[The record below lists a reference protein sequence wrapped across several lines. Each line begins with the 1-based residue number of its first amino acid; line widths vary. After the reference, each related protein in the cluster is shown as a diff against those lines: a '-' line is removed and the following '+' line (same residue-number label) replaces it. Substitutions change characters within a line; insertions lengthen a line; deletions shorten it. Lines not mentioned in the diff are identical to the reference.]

1 MSKMNISQLEYFV
14 SAVAEGSYARAAHK
28 QYVTTQAI
36 SRAVKEL
43 EHEFGMPLMER
54 EGRGVKPTPLGLL
67 FCDQARFILE
77 ECANLQLITA
87 FQSSSTNL
95 ITDLSIAVPTAECR
109 GDLYAR
115 GLLMS
120 LKRSNSNLR
129 TQAVFGLNSLCCDL
143 LRSGFVD
150 MALTLGEPAPDEEI
164 ISRYIASIEPRFAV
178 SFKHPLADRAGMNI
192 KKLDGM
198 RFALPLDAGCSLAC
212 LEHFLMAAG
221 VSVSFES
228 VGLSVD
234 EHQRF
239 IDAGGIVMVSGE
251 DNSILPGVNR
261 LILPQTNDLKL
272 RLPIYIC
279 TRRECGQLPLNAI
292 HNMLRTRVVE
302 HDGS

>member
-1 MSKMNISQLEYFV
+1 MNISQLEYFV

-43 EHEFGMPLMER
+43 EHEFGMSLMER
-54 EGRGVKPTPLGLL
+54 EGRGVQPTPLGLL

-77 ECANLQLITA
+77 ECANLQFIAA
-87 FQSSSTNL
+87 FQSTSTNL

-109 GDLYAR
+109 GDLYSR

-120 LKRSNSNLR
+120 LIRSNSNLR
-129 TQAVFGLNSLCCDL
+129 TQALFGLSSWCCNL
-143 LRSGFVD
+143 LRSGYVD
-150 MALTLGEPAPDEEI
+150 MALTLGEPSSDGEI
-164 ISRYIASIEPRFAV
+164 ISRYVASIEPKFAV

-198 RFALPLDAGCSLAC
+198 RFALPLDAGCSLVY

-228 VGLSVD
+228 VGLNAE

-251 DNSILPGVNR
+251 DSSILPGVNR
-261 LILPQTNDLKL
+261 LILPQTSNLKL
-272 RLPIYIC
+272 RLPVYVC
-279 TRRECGQLPLNAI
+279 TRRECGKLPLNAI
-292 HNMLRTRVVE
+292 HNMLKTRVVE
-302 HDGS
+302 RDSP